1 MRNKLR
7 KLIKYHFLL
16 ILFSSFFDTHINAIE
31 SKIILKIDNNII
43 TSVDVENEAKYLKVL
58 NPKLKNLDN
67 NKIFEIAKNSLVRE
81 NIKMIETS
89 NYQLQSLDEKY
100 LENIM
105 KNIYEGIGIGSM
117 TEFLEY
123 IANHNINIETIK
135 KKLEIEANWNQLIYQ
150 KFYSK
155 LKIDKEKIKDE
166 IKQNKKFT
174 NSYFL
179 YEILFSAKKSDEAT
193 NKYNKIIKSIEK
205 DGFENT
211 ASIFSLSDSGKT
223 GGQLGWINERS
234 LSKKILNEISKIKK
248 NEITNPIRIPGGFL
262 ILYIKDIKK
271 IEKEVNVEKEFTLM
285 VRDLQN
291 QQLNQY
297 SSIYFSKITKNIEIN
312 EK

>member
-166 IKQNKKFT
+166 IKLNKKFT

-193 NKYNKIIKSIEK
+193 DKYNKIIKSIEK

-271 IEKEVNVEKEFTLM
+271 IEKEVDIEKEFTLM

-297 SSIYFSKITKNIEIN
+297 SSIYFSKIKKNIEIN

>member
-166 IKQNKKFT
+166 IKLNKKFT